1 MKQHLLAAAQAQK
14 ERKSESA
21 QNNQKDEKNQNQKNQ
36 KKPEGIEG
44 KTERKEE
51 KEHELMDQQNT
62 YAQAGVDIEKA
73 EKFVHRIKHLARRPI
88 HDKLWKGA
96 GGYASV
102 YPITDEQAVALTTD
116 GVGTKLLLACERG
129 KLSTIGIDL
138 VAMCA
143 NDLICV
149 GARPVAFLDYY
160 ATGKLDD
167 NLADQVIEGI
177 VEGCDRAGMILAGG
191 ETAEMPGLYSG
202 NHFDMG
208 GFAMGLVSKTRLIT
222 GQRIAAGH
230 KIIGIA
236 SSGIHSNGLSLAR
249 KVLPKSEETSDRLLI
264 PTHIYSKPVNAL
276 LDASSDTC
284 TGIANI
290 TGGGWRNLLR
300 LNSSVGYLIN
310 DPLPVPDIFAQLA
323 EHVCQDEM
331 YKTFNMGMGLAI
343 IAPDAVSKNILN
355 VFQNHSFTAKVV
367 GEVTGDAG
375 KVIVDQTSEGP
386 GSKLVLKEK

>member
-1 MKQHLLAAAQAQK
+1 MQELKQH
-14 ERKSESA
+14 
-21 QNNQKDEKNQNQKNQ
+21 N
-36 KKPEGIEG
+36 
-44 KTERKEE
+44 
-51 KEHELMDQQNT
+51 KEHTLVDRMDKQNT

-116 GVGTKLLLACERG
+116 GVGTKLMLACELG
-129 KLSTIGIDL
+129 KLSSIGIDL

-160 ATGKLDD
+160 ATGKLVDD
-167 NLADQVIEGI
+167 LADQVIEGI

-208 GFAMGLVSKTRLIT
+208 GFALGLVSKTRLLT
-222 GQRIAAGH
+222 GQRIAPGQ

-249 KVLPKSEETSDRLLI
+249 KVLPQTDETVERLLV

-276 LDASSDTC
+276 LDASSDSC
-284 TGIANI
+284 TGIAHI

-300 LNSSVGYLIN
+300 LNAAVGYLIS
-310 DPLPVPDIFAQLA
+310 DPLPVPDILLQLT
-323 EHVCQDEM
+323 EHVCEAEM
-331 YKTFNMGMGLAI
+331 YKTFNMGMGLTI
-343 IAPDAVSKNILN
+343 IAPDAVCANILN
-355 VFQNHSFTAKVV
+355 VFRNHNFTAKVV
-367 GEVTGDAG
+367 GEVTDDAG
-375 KVIVDQTSEGP
+375 RVIVNESSEGP
-386 GSKLVLKEK
+386 GSKIILKEK